1 MTTRLLLPLIV
12 LALAAFA
19 MPAAALATA
28 VGNATLT
35 VHSPKKLAH
44 KEWTGSATLKASKAE
59 ALQLQVCLQ
68 SKKKTIKGSCTTV
81 HGTVKALAAASKKA
95 KGSSLRTW
103 AWADVDGK
111 TTTAVS

>member
-1 MTTRLLLPLIV
+1 MTRRMLLPLVV
-12 LALAAFA
+12 LVALAI
-19 MPAAALATA
+19 PTAALANA

-35 VHSPKKLAH
+35 VNAPKKHAN

-59 ALQLQVCLQ
+59 ALQLEVCLQ
-68 SKKKTIKGSCTTV
+68 SNKKTVAASCTKV
-81 HGTVKALAAASKKA
+81 HGTVKALAATSKEA

-111 TTTAVS
+111 TSTAVS

>member
-1 MTTRLLLPLIV
+1 MTRRLLLPLIV
-12 LALAAFA
+12 LVAFA

-35 VHSPKKLAH
+35 VKGPKKLAN
-44 KEWTGSATLKASKAE
+44 KEWIGSATLKASKAE
-59 ALQLQVCLQ
+59 PLQLEVCLQ
-68 SKKKTIKGSCTTV
+68 SKKKKTIDASCITV
-81 HGTVKALAAASKKA
+81 HGTVRALAATSKRA

-111 TTTAVS
+111 TSIAVS